1 MLLRKIIMENFRQ
14 FNGVHEINFS
24 TDKEKNVT
32 LILGDN
38 GSGKTTIAQAFHW
51 CFYGETPKFLKKDS
65 LLSSKIESS
74 MYDGWTRNLRVCI
87 EMSHDEKS
95 YTITR
100 KKCYRCNEGKII
112 ADNPSLKIILTDC
125 ETGETKSLTGKE
137 LENAI
142 EEILPKD
149 LAEYFFLSAE
159 KVTSMSTDIRGG
171 KSKDFAKA
179 VNTLLDL
186 DYFKS
191 AIKHLNAIIKEYD
204 TSKFEGMTDQ
214 VENLSRDIEIVSKN
228 IETISGKIK
237 NFEDTKNYFDDKIS
251 DIKAELKTKESS
263 RDMEIERQSY
273 ETKLAKSK
281 DCIDIETK
289 SGLREFI
296 KKAPSFFAHDAM
308 KTALATLEQT
318 ANIKTEEI
326 PERLH
331 ADLIDWIEK
340 NHRCICGS
348 EIVEDSAL
356 FEKLES
362 WRNIVPP
369 ESIGTILKQER
380 QRIIDKSKIGSDL
393 YESIKSTY
401 EEIQKETDYI
411 DEYNEKIDELTKKIA
426 NSQDTSTLQKNLTH
440 YQEQRDEAEKQYQDC
455 LWNLNQSKS
464 KYSEKIKERD
474 KILSTNKEG
483 KRIIKWKNETTN
495 LIEGFKRLLEKEEK
509 EKREML
515 IEAVKEAFV
524 KIYGTTFSI
533 TVDENYHISTDSR
546 LEKSDG
552 QGMAIIYSFLAGLL
566 SVIKTERAKKRE
578 NESSA
583 DESLVLESY
592 PLVLDAA
599 FNALDKTRISSLCKV
614 LPKVSE
620 QIIVF
625 LFDIYGEQA
634 KKEMGEKIG
643 KCYNLVKLGENDDEV
658 KIEEV
663 K

>member
-1 MLLRKIIMENFRQ
+1 MENFRQ
-14 FNGVHEINFS
+14 FNEVHEINFS

-74 MYDGWTRNLRVCI
+74 MYDGWTRNVRVCI
-87 EMSHDEKS
+87 EMSHDKKD

-112 ADNPSLKIILTDC
+112 ADNPSLKIIFTDC
-125 ETGETKSLTGKE
+125 ESGETKSLTGKE

-149 LAEYFFLSAE
+149 LAEYFFLSAD

-214 VENLSRDIEIVSKN
+214 VESLNRSINIVNDN
-228 IETISGKIK
+228 IEEYSEKIK
-237 NFEDTKNYFDDKIS
+237 NLEETKKFFDGKIIE
-251 DIKAELKTKESS
+251 IKAELKTKESS
-263 RDMEIERQSY
+263 RDIEIERQSY
-273 ETKLAKSK
+273 EKKLEKAKN
-281 DCIDIETK
+281 DVNIETK
-289 SGLREFI
+289 SGLRDFI
-296 KKAPSFFAHDAM
+296 KKAPSFFARNAM
-308 KTALATLEQT
+308 KAALDTLEQT

-326 PERLH
+326 PEKLH

-348 EIVEDSAL
+348 EVVENSAL

-380 QRIIDKSKIGSDL
+380 QRIIDKSQIGSDL
-393 YESIKSTY
+393 YESIKITY
-401 EEIQKETDYI
+401 DGIQEKADDI
-411 DEYNEKIDELTKKIA
+411 DEYEDKIAELTEKIA
-426 NSQDTSTLQKNLTH
+426 NAQDTSTLQKKL
-440 YQEQRDEAEKQYQDC
+440 D
-455 LWNLNQSKS
+455 S
-464 KYSEKIKERD
+464 
-474 KILSTNKEG
+474 LS
-483 KRIIKWKNETTN
+483 
-495 LIEGFKRLLEKEEK
+495 
-509 EKREML
+509 
-515 IEAVKEAFV
+515 
-524 KIYGTTFSI
+524 
-533 TVDENYHISTDSR
+533 
-546 LEKSDG
+546 
-552 QGMAIIYSFLAGLL
+552 
-566 SVIKTERAKKRE
+566 RAKR
-578 NESSA
+578 
-583 DESLVLESY
+583 
-592 PLVLDAA
+592 
-599 FNALDKTRISSLCKV
+599 
-614 LPKVSE
+614 
-620 QIIVF
+620 
-625 LFDIYGEQA
+625 
-634 KKEMGEKIG
+634 
-643 KCYNLVKLGENDDEV
+643 
-658 KIEEV
+658 
-663 K
+663 